1 MNSVVESYA
10 ARQHQ
15 VSTTSCNCKRK
26 GAVKWLKTYIYSCG
40 GVTAEPQRRIG
51 KFRELICQYG
61 ADKIMQAAVF
71 LYAANDGSPKIL
83 LKKIRQG
90 TVDNWLKQLPEIDE
104 KTRLDYEAVKACFMA
119 EIAEVGYSK
128 LAAHV

>member
-1 MNSVVESYA
+1 MAENLYLLLWWSDCG
-10 ARQHQ
+10 
-15 VSTTSCNCKRK
+15 TSEEN
-26 GAVKWLKTYIYSCG
+26 W
-40 GVTAEPQRRIG
+40 